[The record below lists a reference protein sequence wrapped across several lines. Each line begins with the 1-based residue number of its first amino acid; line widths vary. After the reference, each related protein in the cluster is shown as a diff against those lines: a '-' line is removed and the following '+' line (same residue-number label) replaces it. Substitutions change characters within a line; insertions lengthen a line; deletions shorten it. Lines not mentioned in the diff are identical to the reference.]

1 MEREREKEEEEEEQ
15 KLTRRLHNDMLKQ
28 KKSFFRSHFDAWLQ
42 FLCATEC
49 SKRGGGFKEVSLKSK
64 LNGGLF
70 HLHNELSLVPLP
82 RKGRGKRRQIFLS
95 FLFHISNLFDGDFN
109 VWQLKEIDSRILEM
123 RLRSGGGEREMKR
136 GREPPIFRA

>member
-42 FLCATEC
+42 FLCETEC
-49 SKRGGGFKEVSLKSK
+49 SRRGGGFKEVSLKSK
-64 LNGGLF
+64 LNGWLF

-82 RKGRGKRRQIFLS
+82 RKGRGKRRRIFSS
-95 FLFHISNLFDGDFN
+95 FLFRISNLFDGDFN

-123 RLRSGGGEREMKR
+123 RLRSGGGERER
-136 GREPPIFRA
+136 